1 MRLHH
6 SDSTTVH
13 VAYCTNVH
21 PAETLDGI
29 TAQLAE
35 YCEPVRQHLGADLI
49 GLGLWLPSDVAAH
62 LATHPE
68 AVAALRRDMTSRGL
82 ETVTLNG
89 FPYRGFHAP
98 VVKRGVY
105 YPDWSEPS
113 RLTYTL
119 NLARVLAGLL
129 PDDAARGSIS
139 TLPLAWRTSWTGVQR
154 SAAARHLDALAAG
167 LKQIEAETG
176 RVVRVGLEPEPGCVA
191 ETTAQAAEAI
201 AGADHDWIGLCLD
214 VCHLAVQHEDPAG
227 AIAALLSAG
236 VPVVK
241 LQASSALVADHPS
254 DPEVREALRPFAEP
268 RFLHQT
274 RERSAD
280 GTLHGS
286 DDLAPALA
294 GALPGEAPWRIHYHV
309 PLHDQPEPPLRNTS
323 DVLQETLR
331 VAFGGER
338 ALTDHIE
345 VETYTWDVLPKG
357 LRPAGPATVAAGIAT
372 ELEWTQQELTG
383 LGLRPH
389 EGPYERARDIPPQ
402 GPYEGAPS

>member
-13 VAYCTNVH
+13 LAYCTNVH

-29 TAQLAE
+29 TAQLAASAE
-35 YCEPVRQHLGADLI
+35 QVRLQLDTDLI
-49 GLGLWLPSDVAAH
+49 GLGLWLPADVAHH
-62 LATHPE
+62 LVDHPD
-68 AVAALRRDMTSRGL
+68 AVAALRREMTARGL

-105 YPDWSEPS
+105 FPDWSERS

-139 TLPLAWRTSWTGVQR
+139 TLPLAWRVPWTGVQR
-154 SAAARHLDALAAG
+154 SAAAHQFDALAAG

-176 RVVRVGLEPEPGCVA
+176 RVIRVAVEPEPGCVA
-191 ETTAQAAEAI
+191 ETTSQAIEVLAS
-201 AGADHDWIGLCLD
+201 ADHDWIGLCLD
-214 VCHLAVQHEDPAG
+214 ACHLAVQHEDPQTAVSSLLDAG
-227 AIAALLSAG
+227 MR
-236 VPVVK
+236 VVK
-241 LQASSALVADHPS
+241 LQASSALIADRPS

-274 RERSAD
+274 RELGAD
-280 GTLHGS
+280 GVLRGT

-309 PLHDQPEPPLRNTS
+309 PLHDQPEPPLRNSS
-323 DVLQETLR
+323 DALQETLR
-331 VAFGGER
+331 VAFGGEQ
-338 ALTDHIE
+338 ALTDHVE
-345 VETYTWDVLPKG
+345 VETYTWDVLPPG
-357 LRPAGPATVAAGIAT
+357 LRPTGPAGVAAGIAA
-372 ELEWTQQELTG
+372 ELEWAQGELIR
-383 LGLRPH
+383 LGLRETPH
-389 EGPYERARDIPPQ
+389 TTNATGENTP
-402 GPYEGAPS
+402 